1 MSIESAFNITNRG
14 HKREEPSVGLHER
27 RTAKRSAFNQNEEL
41 GANPAPAQ
49 AETSVSRGSRAN
61 RVSLPVLV
69 GARMLGA
76 SLDNKLAEGCA
87 PETNQLLATRSQLI
101 VSPTMRRALADTWLA
116 LFVEAREPAGFLS
129 PRVPLV
135 LDRIVAAQTQI
146 QELADALLAP
156 MPTSRGVAMA
166 RSLLSDGSGPIY
178 NRACSTDLGLAL
190 REVIA
195 RLDPLAA

>member
-1 MSIESAFNITNRG
+1 MSIDSAFNITNRG
-14 HKREEPSVGLHER
+14 LKREQPSVSLHER
-27 RTAKRSAFNQNEEL
+27 RTAKKGAANQDEEL
-41 GANPAPAQ
+41 GANPAPAR
-49 AETSVSRGSRAN
+49 AETTVFQGSRAN
-61 RVSLPVLV
+61 RVSLRVLV

-87 PETNQLLATRSQLI
+87 PEISRLLATRSQLI
-101 VSPTMRRALADTWLA
+101 VTPIMRRALADNWLA
-116 LFVEAREPAGFLS
+116 LLVQAREPAGFLN
-129 PRVPLV
+129 PRVPLD

-178 NRACSTDLGLAL
+178 NSACSTDLGLAL

-195 RLDPLAA
+195 WLDPVTA